1 MGEFEALLG
10 VNPWTALFALAN
22 FLFLFFMLRKF
33 LFKPVMK
40 MIDDRQKEIDD
51 L

>member
-22 FLFLFFMLRKF
+22 FLFLFFIINNLPF
-33 LFKPVMK
+33 LFWTIRPFLWNYKV
-40 MIDDRQKEIDD
+40 
-51 L
+51 